1 MATPSVASQGDEST
15 NASYISQS
23 PLLIALSIL
32 ALILFILL
40 LLTLLLYGRSKRRL
54 AAEAKR
60 QSATQALVQ
69 KINVDDDINTIRS
82 NSLDIGVENLAFE
95 KESKEDVR
103 LQRKDPP
110 VLTFPL
116 PPPNRPSSST
126 STTSDSSV
134 YYPKRRYKFSSIQ
147 DLLDDKSENVDEIY
161 TKLKSSA
168 AKATSRKKD
177 SSKVHKHRHRR
188 KYQNRVGSVEQ
199 INAAA
204 SDADVCYND
213 DSLMHN
219 EAFNPHVSHY
229 NANKLMADQSF
240 TVIESERKS
249 GKSRVKKSGG
259 GHVEAINQ
267 ELLQQQKGRVVSA
280 DTNSIGSFLSMASIR
295 SFPK

>member
-1 MATPSVASQGDEST
+1 MATPSVASQGDEDMK
-15 NASYISQS
+15 ASYISQS
-23 PLLIALSIL
+23 PLLIVLSIL

-54 AAEAKR
+54 AAESKR
-60 QSATQALVQ
+60 QSATQALVE

-82 NSLDIGVENLAFE
+82 NSIDIGVENLAFE

-103 LQRKDPP
+103 FQKKQPP

-116 PPPNRPSSST
+116 PPLNRPSSST
-126 STTSDSSV
+126 SSTSDSSV

-161 TKLKSSA
+161 TKLKSST

-177 SSKVHKHRHRR
+177 SSKVHKNRHRR
-188 KYQNRVGSVEQ
+188 KHQNRVGSVEQ
-199 INAAA
+199 INAA
-204 SDADVCYND
+204 SDADIGYN

-219 EAFNPHVSHY
+219 EAFNPYVSQY
-229 NANKLMADQSF
+229 NANKLMTDKTF
-240 TVIESERKS
+240 TVIESERTS
-249 GKSRVKKSGG
+249 GKSRVKKLSGG

-267 ELLQQQKGRVVSA
+267 ELLHLQKARVASA
-280 DTNSIGSFLSMASIR
+280 ETNSIGSFLSMASIR